1 SKCRPC
7 AALPSHWGG
16 PGLLPLP
23 SYPPTAETSRF
34 PMDPVS
40 FRFAGAVVI
49 ISTVKQTE
57 SQKVVAA
64 EVVVSGRVQGV
75 CYRAFTQEAAL
86 DLGLGGWVRN
96 LPDGRVEAQVEG

>member
-1 SKCRPC
+1 
-7 AALPSHWGG
+7 
-16 PGLLPLP
+16 
-23 SYPPTAETSRF
+23 
-34 PMDPVS
+34 M
-40 FRFAGAVVI
+40 VI
-49 ISTVKQTE
+49 IFTVKQTE

-96 LPDGRVEAQVEG
+96 LPDGRVELQVGGAESEVFAFLDSVMESELRSHIDKQTRAALPEPVRARGFEIRHD